1 MEAARL
7 KRFKHLINQL
17 RKVHDLRD
25 ALHQVKQELERQNPH
40 HDHPLMSIV
49 LRYFRELEVVRSSL
63 DLILEDHYE
72 VEYEQYLMMVDAF

>member
-1 MEAARL
+1 MDAARL

-25 ALHQVKQELERQNPH
+25 ALNQVKEELERQNPDL
-40 HDHPLMSIV
+40 DHPLMPVI

-72 VEYEQYLMMVDAF
+72 EEYEQYLMMVDAF